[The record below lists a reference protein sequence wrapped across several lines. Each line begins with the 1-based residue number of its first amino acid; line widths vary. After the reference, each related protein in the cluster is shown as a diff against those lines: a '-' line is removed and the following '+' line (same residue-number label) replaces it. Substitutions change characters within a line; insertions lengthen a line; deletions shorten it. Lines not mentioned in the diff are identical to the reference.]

1 MVRLLDLIVSG
12 LLLLAGILLFAMTFS
27 SDFDVMTFGG
37 DVGPAFAPR
46 LFLVPW
52 IILAAATVVQAERA
66 EPTIA
71 SSSEDMKVG
80 QMLAAVAIVLTT
92 AFAITKIGFV
102 FAMIPGMFLFCIA
115 IGYRNLPVLISVV
128 LISVPGL
135 WALFTFVFELLLP
148 RSPWFNQ
155 I

>member
-1 MVRLLDLIVSG
+1 MARALDLTISSA
-12 LLLLAGILLFAMTFS
+12 LLLLGIVLFIMTFS
-27 SDFDVMTFGG
+27 ADFDVMTFGG
-37 DVGPAFAPR
+37 DVGPTFAPR

-52 IILAAATVVQAERA
+52 MVLATAVVVHVVRTDQAEPGWAGFHIGQMAAT
-66 EPTIA
+66 I
-71 SSSEDMKVG
+71 
-80 QMLAAVAIVLTT
+80 AIVLIT
-92 AFAITKIGFV
+92 AYAITKIGFV
-102 FAMIPGMFLFCIA
+102 FAMIPGLFFFCLA
-115 IGYRNLPVLISVV
+115 VGYRKWMTLVAVT